1 MLDLYKKL
9 KFSKNRMMVILNMY
23 YFPEK
28 YLMIIEN
35 ILKIQ
40 NEELLTVISLKE
52 NIDLE
57 SLKKI
62 LNKVNNS

>member
-9 KFSKNRMMVILNMY
+9 KFNKNRMMVILNMY

>member
-1 MLDLYKKL
+1 
-9 KFSKNRMMVILNMY
+9 MMIY
-23 YFPEK
+23 TFPEK

-40 NEELLTVISLKE
+40 NEELLTVISKKE
-52 NIDLE
+52 NIDFN
-57 SLKKI
+57 SLKII

>member
-1 MLDLYKKL
+1 
-9 KFSKNRMMVILNMY
+9 MY

-40 NEELLTVISLKE
+40 NEELLTVISQKE

>member
-1 MLDLYKKL
+1 MIYT
-9 KFSKNRMMVILNMY
+9 
-23 YFPEK
+23 FPEK

-40 NEELLTVISLKE
+40 NEELLTVISKKE
-52 NIDLE
+52 NIDFN
-57 SLKKI
+57 SLKII

>member
-1 MLDLYKKL
+1 
-9 KFSKNRMMVILNMY
+9 MVILNMY

>member
-1 MLDLYKKL
+1 MIYT
-9 KFSKNRMMVILNMY
+9 
-23 YFPEK
+23 FPEK

-40 NEELLTVISLKE
+40 NEELLTVISKKE
-52 NIDLE
+52 NIDLD
-57 SLKKI
+57 SLKII